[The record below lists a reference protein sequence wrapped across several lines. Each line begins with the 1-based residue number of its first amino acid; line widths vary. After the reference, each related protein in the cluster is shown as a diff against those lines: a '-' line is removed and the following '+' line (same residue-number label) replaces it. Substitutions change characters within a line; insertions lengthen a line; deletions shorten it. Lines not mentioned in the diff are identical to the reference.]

1 MTDTRSLGMN
11 LSFNY
16 DMCFCCFC
24 LNTLCMVCQ
33 LYKYTE
39 YKRIYGL

>member
-16 DMCFCCFC
+16 AMCFC

>member
-11 LSFNY
+11 LNY
-16 DMCFCCFC
+16 DMCVC